1 MGLAGDKKIVVFHI
15 LDILTRYTDEQH
27 PMNYPAIMEKLSS
40 IYDERPDIKTVA
52 SNIGTLMDAGY
63 QIVKCG
69 NYGVFLAER
78 DFEDGELMFLTDAIY
93 SSKSIPTKYA
103 KDLVEK
109 LTRNNSIYDK
119 RRYKHLEKF
128 DDNSRSDNK
137 QLFYTIEQIE
147 EAITNNKKIEFQ
159 YGAYTQDKKLKL
171 RKDGKVY
178 KINPYYMVNNH
189 GKYYLVCNYDKY
201 EDISNY
207 KIENIANIRIL
218 DEDIKS
224 LKSLPGQANFSIRE
238 YMKEHIYM
246 TTGESVMAKLKLNNE
261 DRINDV
267 VDWFGSDISI
277 QRIKD
282 ELFVILRV
290 NEDALVYW
298 AMQYGESVEVIAP
311 KSSREKIKIILNKM
325 LKQYNK

>member
-1 MGLAGDKKIVVFHI
+1 MNRDKKSSLLYVLKI
-15 LDILTRYTDEQH
+15 LSKYTDKNH
-27 PMNYPAIMEKLSS
+27 MLTYGDIARKLREEYNS
-40 IYDERPDIKTVA
+40 DLERKTIA
-52 SNIGTLMDAGY
+52 RNIEILMDNGY
-63 QIVKCG
+63 DIVKNG
-69 NYGVFLAER
+69 NNGVYLGTR

-93 SSKSIPTKYA
+93 SSKSIPTRYA

-109 LTRNNSIYDK
+109 LTRNNSVYDK
-119 RRYKHLEKF
+119 RRYTHLEKF

-147 EAITNNKKIEFQ
+147 EAISSNKKIEFQ
-159 YGAYTQDKKLKL
+159 YGAYSKDKKLKL

-201 EDISNY
+201 DDISNY

-218 DEDIKS
+218 DENIKPIT
-224 LKSLPGQANFSIRE
+224 SLPGQANFSIRD

-246 TTGESVMAKLKLNNE
+246 TTGESVMAKIKVANE
-261 DRINDV
+261 DRVNDI

-277 QRIKD
+277 DNRKGEI
-282 ELFVILRV
+282 FVNLRV

-298 AMQYGESVEVIAP
+298 AMQYGENVEVVSP
-311 KSSREKIKIILNKM
+311 NSTREKIRVVLDKM
-325 LKQYNK
+325 IEKYKR

>member
-1 MGLAGDKKIVVFHI
+1 MLTYGDNA
-15 LDILTRYTDEQH
+15 R
-27 PMNYPAIMEKLSS
+27 KLRKEYNS
-40 IYDERPDIKTVA
+40 DLERKTIA
-52 SNIGTLMDAGY
+52 RNIEILMDNGY
-63 QIVKCG
+63 DIVKNG
-69 NYGVFLAER
+69 NNGVYLGTR

-103 KDLVEK
+103 KDLIEK

-119 RRYKHLEKF
+119 KRYTHLEKF

-147 EAITNNKKIEFQ
+147 EAINNNKKIEFQ
-159 YGAYTQDKKLKL
+159 YGSYTQDKKLKP
-171 RKDGKVY
+171 RKDGKLY

-201 EDISNY
+201 DDLSNY

-218 DEDIKS
+218 DEEIKP
-224 LKSLPGQANFSIRE
+224 LQDLPGHANFSIRE

-246 TTGESVMAKLKLNNE
+246 TAGESVLAKLKVNVE
-261 DRINDV
+261 ERINDIV
-267 VDWFGSDISI
+267 EWFGSDISI

-298 AMQYGESVEVIAP
+298 AMQYGESVEVITP
-311 KSSREKIKIILNKM
+311 KSSREKIKTILNKM

>member
-1 MGLAGDKKIVVFHI
+1 MNSDKKSSLLYVLKI
-15 LDILTRYTDEQH
+15 LRKYTDKNH
-27 PMNYPAIMEKLSS
+27 MLTYGDIARKLREE
-40 IYDERPDIKTVA
+40 YDTELERKTIA
-52 SNIGTLMDAGY
+52 RNIEILMDNGY
-63 QIVKCG
+63 DIVKNG
-69 NYGVFLAER
+69 NNGVYLSTR

-119 RRYKHLEKF
+119 RRYTHLEKC
-128 DDNSRSDNK
+128 DDNSRSDNR
-137 QLFYTIEQIE
+137 QLFYTIEKIE

-159 YGAYTQDKKLKL
+159 YGSYSPDKKLEL

-201 EDISNY
+201 DDISNY

-218 DEDIKS
+218 DEEIKP
-224 LKSLPGQANFSIRE
+224 LKTLPGQMNFSIRD

-246 TTGESVMAKLKLNNE
+246 TTGESVVVKIKVNVE
-261 DRINDV
+261 DRINDI
-267 VDWFGSDISI
+267 VDWFGSDISV
-277 QRIKD
+277 QRIKN
-282 ELFVILRV
+282 ELFVSIRV
-290 NEDALVYW
+290 NEDAVVYW
-298 AMQYGESVEVIAP
+298 AMQYGESVEVVSP
-311 KSSREKIKIILNKM
+311 VSTRNKIKEVLKTMINK
-325 LKQYNK
+325 YN

>member
-1 MGLAGDKKIVVFHI
+1 MNGEKKSSLLYVLNILKKYSDKKHM
-15 LDILTRYTDEQH
+15 LTYSDIAR
-27 PMNYPAIMEKLSS
+27 KLREE
-40 IYDERPDIKTVA
+40 YDSELERKTIARNVE
-52 SNIGTLMDAGY
+52 ILMDNGY
-63 QIVKCG
+63 DIVKNG
-69 NYGVFLAER
+69 NNGIYLGAR

-109 LTRNNSIYDK
+109 LSRSNSIYDR
-119 RRYKHLEKF
+119 RRYRHLEKF

-147 EAITNNKKIEFQ
+147 EAISNNKKIAFQ
-159 YGAYTQDKKLKL
+159 YGAYSQDKKLKL

-207 KIENIANIRIL
+207 KIENIANIIIL
-218 DEDIKS
+218 DEDIKPI
-224 LKSLPGQANFSIRE
+224 KSLPGQENFSIRE
-238 YMKEHIYM
+238 YMREHIYM
-246 TTGESVMAKLKLNNE
+246 TSGESVMAKLKVNNE
-261 DRINDV
+261 DRINDI
-267 VDWFGSDISI
+267 VDWFGNDIYI
-277 QRIKD
+277 QNLKSGI
-282 ELFVILRV
+282 FVNLRV

-298 AMQYGESVEVIAP
+298 AMQYGDSVEIVSP
-311 KSSREKIKIILNKM
+311 VNTRNKIKLMLNSM
-325 LKQYNK
+325 LEKYNK

>member
-1 MGLAGDKKIVVFHI
+1 MNSDKKSSLLYVLKI
-15 LDILTRYTDEQH
+15 LMRYTDKNH
-27 PMNYPAIMEKLSS
+27 MLTYGDIARKLREEYNS
-40 IYDERPDIKTVA
+40 DLDRKTIA
-52 SNIGTLMDAGY
+52 RNIEVLMDNGY
-63 QIVKCG
+63 DIVKNG
-69 NYGVFLAER
+69 NNGVYLGTR
-78 DFEDGELMFLTDAIY
+78 DFEAGELMFLTDAIY
-93 SSKSIPTKYA
+93 SAKSIPTKYA

-119 RRYKHLEKF
+119 RRYTHLEKF

-159 YGAYTQDKKLKL
+159 YGSYSQDKKLKL

-201 EDISNY
+201 DDISNY

-218 DEDIKS
+218 EEPIKP
-224 LKSLPGQANFSIRE
+224 LRTLPGQANFSIRE

-246 TTGESVMAKLKLNNE
+246 TAGESVMAKLKVANE
-261 DRINDV
+261 DKINDI

-277 QRIKD
+277 QKVTD
-282 ELFVILRV
+282 ELFVNLRV
-290 NEDALVYW
+290 NEDALIYW
-298 AMQYGESVEVIAP
+298 AMQYGESVEIVSPTNTRNKIRALLN
-311 KSSREKIKIILNKM
+311 SMLEK
-325 LKQYNK
+325 YNK

>member
-1 MGLAGDKKIVVFHI
+1 MNSDKKSSLLYVLKI
-15 LDILTRYTDEQH
+15 LRRYTDKNH
-27 PMNYPAIMEKLSS
+27 MLTYGDIARKLREEYNS
-40 IYDERPDIKTVA
+40 DLERKTIA
-52 SNIGTLMDAGY
+52 RNIEILMDNGFD
-63 QIVKCG
+63 IVKNG
-69 NYGVFLAER
+69 NNGVYLGTR

-218 DEDIKS
+218 DEDIKP

-282 ELFVILRV
+282 ELFVNLRV
-290 NEDALVYW
+290 NEDALIYW
-298 AMQYGESVEVIAP
+298 AMQYGESVEIVSPA
-311 KSSREKIKIILNKM
+311 STRNKIKALLNSM
-325 LKQYNK
+325 LEKYNKS